1 MVKEET
7 KPSEENRTGKYA
19 LFGLGYIAA
28 VLIGVLVGAL
38 IMILL
43 VSLTSGVSPADLLKG
58 SIKTGS
64 SQRITI
70 KSKSQEMEAV
80 VAVVKKLQPSVVNVR
95 TTQVLTD
102 LFHEGEEAKGVGSG
116 VIFREDGY
124 ILTNNHVVEGAKEI
138 FVTIGNEDVAGE
150 VVGGDKETDIAVV
163 KIPRQG
169 LPAAELGSSGSLQV
183 GEMVVALGSP
193 FGFEHTVTSGI
204 ISALHRNITTEDQPP
219 QSYTNLIQ
227 TDAPINPG
235 NSGGALADA
244 EGKVVGINTLIY
256 SPSGASAGIGFSIPI
271 ETAKDVAEQ
280 LITKGKVSHPY
291 MGILGQT
298 VDRDLAEQ
306 MDLSVKEGAII
317 QEVSSG
323 SPADK
328 AGLKR
333 GDIVVKFDGT
343 RIKTMDDLIGAIRS
357 KQVGDKVTIEYVHG
371 TAKRETTLTL
381 AEKPR

>member
-1 MVKEET
+1 MAKET
-7 KPSEENRTGKYA
+7 KPPVEGKTGKYA
-19 LFGLGYIAA
+19 LFGLSYIAS
-28 VLIGVLVGAL
+28 VLVGVLVGAL
-38 IMILL
+38 VMILL
-43 VSLTSGVSPADLLKG
+43 VSWITGIGPTDLLQG
-58 SIKTGS
+58 KTGS
-64 SQRITI
+64 TSRVTI
-70 KSKSQEMEAV
+70 KGKTQEMDVV

-95 TTQVLTD
+95 TTQVMTD
-102 LFHEGEEAKGVGSG
+102 LLHQGQEVKGVGSG
-116 VIFREDGY
+116 VIYREDGY
-124 ILTNNHVVEGAKEI
+124 ILTNNHVIEGAKEI

-163 KIPRQG
+163 KIARRG
-169 LPAAELGSSGSLQV
+169 LPAAELGSSKSLQV
-183 GEMVVALGSP
+183 GEMVVTLGSP

-204 ISALHRNITTEDQPP
+204 ISALHRNVTTEDQPP

-235 NSGGALADA
+235 NSGGALANA
-244 EGKVVGINTLIY
+244 EGKVIGINTLIY
-256 SPSGASAGIGFSIPI
+256 SPSGASAGIGFAISI

-291 MGILGQT
+291 VGILGQT

-306 MDLSVKEGAII
+306 MNLSVKEGAIL

-333 GDIVVKFDGT
+333 GDIIVKFDGT
-343 RIKTMDDLIGAIRS
+343 PIKTMDDLIGAIRS

-371 TAKRETTLTL
+371 TARRETTLTL
-381 AEKPR
+381 AEKPQ

>member
-1 MVKEET
+1 MVKKEATPPAESKT
-7 KPSEENRTGKYA
+7 SKYV
-19 LFGLGYIAA
+19 LFGLGYIASA
-28 VLIGVLVGAL
+28 LIGVLVGAL

-43 VSLTSGVSPADLLKG
+43 VSLTSGLSPADLLSG
-58 SIKTGS
+58 AIKTGP
-64 SQRITI
+64 SQKITI
-70 KSKSQEMEAV
+70 KSKTQEMEAV
-80 VAVVKKLQPSVVNVR
+80 TAVVKKLQPSVVNVR

-163 KIPRQG
+163 KIPRKG

-256 SPSGASAGIGFSIPI
+256 SPSGASAGIGFAIPI

-280 LITKGKVSHPY
+280 LITKGEVSHPY

-306 MDLSVKEGAII
+306 MNLSVKEGAII

>member
-1 MVKEET
+1 MAKET
-7 KPSEENRTGKYA
+7 TPPAGGKTGKYA

-43 VSLTSGVSPADLLKG
+43 VSWVSGIGPTDLLRGNIKG
-58 SIKTGS
+58 GPS
-64 SQRITI
+64 SKITI
-70 KSKSQEMEAV
+70 KSKTEEMDAV

-102 LFHEGEEAKGVGSG
+102 LFHQGQETKGVGSG

-124 ILTNNHVVEGAKEI
+124 ILTNNHVIEGAKEI

-169 LPAAELGSSGSLQV
+169 LPAAELGSSSSLQV
-183 GEMVVALGSP
+183 GEMVVAIGSP
-193 FGFEHTVTSGI
+193 FGLEHTVTSGI
-204 ISALHRNITTEDQPP
+204 VSALHRNVTTEDQPP

-235 NSGGALADA
+235 NSGGALANA
-244 EGKVVGINTLIY
+244 EGKVTGINTLIF
-256 SPSGASAGIGFSIPI
+256 SPSGASAGIGFATPI
-271 ETAKDVAEQ
+271 ETAKDVANQ

-298 VDRDLAEQ
+298 VDKDLADQ
-306 MDLSVKEGAII
+306 LKLSVKEGAII
-317 QEVSSG
+317 QEVSQG

-328 AGLKR
+328 VGLKR
-333 GDIVVKFDGT
+333 QDIIVGFDGQKI
-343 RIKTMDDLIGAIRS
+343 RTMDDLIAAIRS
-357 KQVGDKVTIEYVHG
+357 KSVGDTVIIEYVRDS
-371 TAKRETTLTL
+371 KQDKVSLTL